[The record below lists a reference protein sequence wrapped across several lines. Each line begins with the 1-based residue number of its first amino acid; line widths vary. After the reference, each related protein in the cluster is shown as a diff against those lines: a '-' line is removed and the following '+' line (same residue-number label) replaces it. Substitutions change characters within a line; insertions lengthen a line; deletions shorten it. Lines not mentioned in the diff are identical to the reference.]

1 MPAEMA
7 DKYIAELDMRIEA
20 LKSFSN
26 LAARTQAYVFPIPY
40 IADLA
45 ITLYSALANGI
56 DNKSVRIHEMQPDT
70 FERTRT
76 FVDRSILVQ
85 FLSQVEY
92 LLQEYCKEHKLKVR
106 SVDSRRANVIMNQY
120 GDGIDTKSKKWLE
133 GKLKGHPI
141 FGDYSD
147 AVLKDKGAI
156 SKFSNKWRLFFD
168 LLSLLRNK
176 CAHGDVRLK
185 DSDIDKIRRMDE
197 EFSFEKELGFKFK
210 LGDELHIPGRFLPW
224 SFSKF
229 QELASEI
236 DK

>member
-1 MPAEMA
+1 MPAEMTA
-7 DKYIAELDMRIEA
+7 TYIAELDMRIEA
-20 LKSFSN
+20 LMSFSN
-26 LAARTQAYVFPIPY
+26 LPARTQAYVYPIPY

-56 DNKSVRIHEMQPDT
+56 DNKSVRIHEMQTDT

-92 LLQEYCKEHKLKVR
+92 LLQAYCKKHKLKVR
-106 SVDSRRANVIMNQY
+106 SVDSRRAKVIMDRY

-133 GKLKGHPI
+133 GKLKRHPI
-141 FGDYSD
+141 FGDYSE
-147 AVLKDKGAI
+147 AVLKDKGAKSI
-156 SKFSNKWRLFFD
+156 FTNKWRRFFD

-176 CAHGDVRLK
+176 CAHGDDRLR
-185 DSDIDKIRRMDE
+185 DSDIVKIQSMNE
-197 EFSFEKELGFKFK
+197 EFSFEKELELKFK
-210 LGDELHIPGRFLPW
+210 QGCELHVPSRFLPW
-224 SFSKF
+224 SFTKL

-236 DK
+236 DQ